1 MVNFE
6 YPPAVVIVTQGV
18 TVDPHGMNKIIEEM
32 FFQFESDVN
41 SINVD
46 NKDNKFERAKRQ
58 LIFTLSPKSQTLIEK
73 GNKVWAN
80 SILKG

>member
-32 FFQFESDVN
+32 FF
-41 SINVD
+41 
-46 NKDNKFERAKRQ
+46 
-58 LIFTLSPKSQTLIEK
+58 
-73 GNKVWAN
+73 
-80 SILKG
+80 